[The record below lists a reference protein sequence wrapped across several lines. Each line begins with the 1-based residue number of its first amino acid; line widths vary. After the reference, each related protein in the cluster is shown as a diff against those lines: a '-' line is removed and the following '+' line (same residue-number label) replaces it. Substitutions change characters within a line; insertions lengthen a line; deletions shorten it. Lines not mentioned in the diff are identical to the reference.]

1 MDEHT
6 LFQLF
11 LLHASEKT
19 QQALISYTIEY
30 LKWRYGVTTLEE
42 MKIALTRVNQD
53 VLPLDSEKK
62 EPESEEHA

>member
-1 MDEHT
+1 
-6 LFQLF
+6 